1 MRQPPPRSIV
11 PPRLPR
17 RGYSA
22 DGEVRYSADAS
33 GASSRARDPSSRGDE
48 HPHPG
53 DFSTSEVPDT
63 DAARQW
69 NAVSEHGEEWL
80 EPSEPGLPRRRGRH
94 SAASAPRQNARPV
107 SGPDRGAQRSLASLA
122 LASGTGEGI
131 AALAEGRSRPRW
143 RLEGAALRA
152 LVVALLL
159 ALLCTV
165 AWLSSQQPSTSATG
179 TGALPQ
185 VSTSAGGGPSPAMV
199 APPASTPQSSGNFT
213 TGSDQ
218 SVVHISGAVTSP
230 GVYTVPTNS
239 RVNDVVQMAGGMTQ
253 DADQA
258 AINLAAP
265 IRDGDHVHIAAVGE
279 TPVPAAGGS
288 GEQIQSGQA
297 GGSGLVNINT
307 ATTSELQEL
316 PGIGP
321 VLADAI
327 VAWREENGGFSAPEE
342 LMEVSGIGQAT
353 FEKLR
358 DHVVV

>member
-11 PPRLPR
+11 PPRLSR
-17 RGYSA
+17 RRYTV
-22 DGEVRYSADAS
+22 DGEERYSAGAS
-33 GASSRARDPSSRGDE
+33 DASSRARDPSARRDE
-48 HPHPG
+48 RPHPADIG
-53 DFSTSEVPDT
+53 TSEVPDT
-63 DAARQW
+63 DAATQW
-69 NAVSEHGEEWL
+69 NTASDHGEKLL
-80 EPSEPGLPRRRGRH
+80 EPPEPGLSRRRGRH
-94 SAASAPRQNARPV
+94 SAAAAPRQNARPV
-107 SGPDRGAQRSLASLA
+107 SEPDRSTQRSLASLA

-159 ALLCTV
+159 ALLGTV

-179 TGALPQ
+179 AGPLPQ
-185 VSTSAGGGPSPAMV
+185 ASASASGGPSSAV
-199 APPASTPQSSGNFT
+199 APPASTPQPSGNSAT
-213 TGSDQ
+213 VSEQ

-230 GVYTVPTNS
+230 GVYTVPADS

-265 IRDGDHVHIAAVGE
+265 IADGDHVHIAAVGE
-279 TPVPAAGGS
+279 VPVPAAGGS

-297 GGSGLVNINT
+297 GGSDLVNINT
-307 ATTSELQEL
+307 ATASELQEL

-327 VAWREENGGFSAPEE
+327 VAWREENGGFSSPEE

-353 FEKLR
+353 FAKLR
-358 DHVVV
+358 DHVAV